1 MPLFLPLNPILFS
14 CWAVIFILLYLNNFY
29 SLPFFN
35 YPEQDFL
42 SFSLVVLSVW
52 LIFFILIANFSMKNK
67 FIFVNLLKF
76 LLVTLV
82 LTFATRSFMFFY
94 FFFEASLIPIFL
106 IILGWGY
113 QPERLLA
120 RMMIFFYTLASSF
133 PLLAAILII
142 WYSTRSLNILGMF
155 FEAPANSSLWFRFAL
170 LIAFLVK
177 FPIYFVHLWLP
188 KAHVEAPVSGSIILA
203 GVLLKLGGYG
213 IFRLSSYSLISE
225 INIILIVFRA
235 LGGTILSILCCRLT
249 DIKVVIAYSSV
260 VHISLVILT
269 LLSLEIV
276 RLPGIWWVILAHGL
290 VSSGM
295 FGGANII
302 YEQRHSRR
310 IIINKGLLN
319 ISPALSLF
327 WFILIII
334 NFGGPLT
341 LNLYGEINLILGA
354 ISTSSIIAGPIFFL
368 AFFSAAYSLI
378 LYATTQQGVSATKTY
393 LSNQINFREI
403 TLLFCH
409 MWPILALLLNLSF

>member
-1 MPLFLPLNPILFS
+1 M
-14 CWAVIFILLYLNNFY
+14 
-29 SLPFFN
+29 
-35 YPEQDFL
+35 
-42 SFSLVVLSVW
+42 
-52 LIFFILIANFSMKNK
+52 
-67 FIFVNLLKF
+67 
-76 LLVTLV
+76 
-82 LTFATRSFMFFY
+82 
-94 FFFEASLIPIFL
+94 
-106 IILGWGY
+106 
-113 QPERLLA
+113 
-120 RMMIFFYTLASSF
+120 
-133 PLLAAILII
+133 
-142 WYSTRSLNILGMF
+142 
-155 FEAPANSSLWFRFAL
+155 
-170 LIAFLVK
+170 
-177 FPIYFVHLWLP
+177 
-188 KAHVEAPVSGSIILA
+188 
-203 GVLLKLGGYG
+203 
-213 IFRLSSYSLISE
+213 
-225 INIILIVFRA
+225 
-235 LGGTILSILCCRLT
+235 CCRLT

-295 FGGANII
+295 FAGANII

-334 NFGGPLT
+334 NFGGPFT

-354 ISTSSIIAGPIFFL
+354 ISTSSIITGPIFFL